1 MLSESDRKFNVKI
14 ISGGN
19 EKNSDAY
26 HEIINYFQKHVV
38 KSAPIAKALN
48 GLTLISNHDN
58 FFRDYAHER
67 FIRFDAHIC
76 EIGLGVQI
84 FENHPSPMTGFS
96 LKHISET
103 SFNEREQMSAK
114 QVLWRDF
121 LI

>member
-76 EIGLGVQI
+76 EIGLEYK
-84 FENHPSPMTGFS
+84 F
-96 LKHISET
+96 LKTIP
-103 SFNEREQMSAK
+103 RP
-114 QVLWRDF
+114 
-121 LI
+121 